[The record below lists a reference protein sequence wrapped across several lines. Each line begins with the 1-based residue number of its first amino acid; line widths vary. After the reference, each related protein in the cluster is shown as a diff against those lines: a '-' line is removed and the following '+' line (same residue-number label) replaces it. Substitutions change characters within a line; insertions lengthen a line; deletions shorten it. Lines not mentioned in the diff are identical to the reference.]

1 MNVNA
6 KKLGIIVLILSL
18 LACSVFAGELRELSV
33 LAPER
38 KIGMLALLNT
48 TEKEFQEESRR
59 SINDTFF
66 TVSER
71 YGIIPVFYDSLTAM
85 QMALN
90 AGDVDEIVLPEAV
103 AEYVMNVNDNYKIAS
118 IIRFLKEQPLM
129 LAFGFRKDDE
139 FTLRNKFNEAL
150 LSMKADGTLAVI
162 KNKYIDE
169 PGIGEPD
176 PVKFTLYQNADKIR
190 VAVTGDLPPI
200 DFIAADGTPAGFN
213 TAVLSELGKRLHVNI
228 ELVNIEANARAASLA
243 SKRVDAVF
251 WMQVLKGETKQLDV
265 PEGIALSE
273 PYYEWDEQLFIK
285 LKDKK

>member
-90 AGDVDEIVLPEAV
+90 AGDVDEIV
-103 AEYVMNVNDNYKIAS
+103 Y
-118 IIRFLKEQPLM
+118 
-129 LAFGFRKDDE
+129 
-139 FTLRNKFNEAL
+139 LR
-150 LSMKADGTLAVI
+150 
-162 KNKYIDE
+162 
-169 PGIGEPD
+169 P
-176 PVKFTLYQNADKIR
+176 
-190 VAVTGDLPPI
+190 
-200 DFIAADGTPAGFN
+200 
-213 TAVLSELGKRLHVNI
+213 
-228 ELVNIEANARAASLA
+228 
-243 SKRVDAVF
+243 
-251 WMQVLKGETKQLDV
+251 
-265 PEGIALSE
+265 
-273 PYYEWDEQLFIK
+273 
-285 LKDKK
+285 